1 MSCRKAQGE
10 RPTPECYDSVHSV
23 PLDHTPGP
31 GPFAAS
37 PHRWVPVHTQ
47 PASCSWPQTWRH
59 RLVTPCPTTP
69 RSHRSPHRSPDQ
81 GQNTRL
87 GSQHLYPP
95 SCLSRGQLLRV
106 CSRMPPD
113 GSWELS
119 SGHQPW
125 WQALLL
131 SEPFCQPYGT
141 FLLSLSVYKN
151 LTFFHVLKCDL

>member
-10 RPTPECYDSVHSV
+10 RPTLECYDSVHSV

-95 SCLSRGQLLRV
+95 SCLSGGQLLRV
-106 CSRMPPD
+106 CCRMPPD

-119 SGHQPW
+119 SVTSLGGKHFYSVSHF
-125 WQALLL
+125 ASRTGRFCCLFL
-131 SEPFCQPYGT
+131 ST
-141 FLLSLSVYKN
+141 KISL
-151 LTFFHVLKCDL
+151 FFMC